1 MEWVRKCSLL
11 KLGSCSWQLPWGGL
25 CAVWPAC
32 LFGWFWLWIKASG
45 EACPLDRLPYH
56 KSSHLTFV
64 SFFIVSLSVWAVS
77 SMRSEPVSHGSI
89 ALQPWSAQLLV
100 QMAADTPL
108 MNGWARAILEL
119 SWEALH
125 VTCGWKIESLV
136 FLLNALQDGCPSIL
150 LPCPLYRQ
158 ECSPFRDLSLYQYKV
173 VLIITSISLK
183 MK

>member
-136 FLLNALQDGCPSIL
+136 FLLNALQDGCLCEVPVRNPPWKCFFSVTL
-150 LPCPLYRQ
+150 WVSRTLAFTECCPR
-158 ECSPFRDLSLYQYKV
+158 CFSLE
-173 VLIITSISLK
+173 
-183 MK
+183 